1 MFIAWQHVTAGTSH
15 LFELKPIVD
24 PATLGRPIELTVV
37 IPTLNEV
44 GNVETLLGRI
54 SIALAGIEWEAMF
67 VDDGSSDGT
76 AELVTRLA
84 QTERRIRLIRR
95 IGRRGLSSAVV
106 EGALA
111 STSPVVA
118 VIDADLQHDE
128 TILPDLFRAID
139 SGGHQLAIGTRYCS
153 GGSTGD
159 WDAGRLQIS
168 RFATRLAAPI
178 MKTPLSDP
186 MSGLFAVRRDVLLA
200 AAPNLSSVGYKIL
213 LDLVASHPCPLSVAE
228 VGYTFGV
235 RTSGTSKLDQ
245 MVALEYLELLL
256 DKTIGR
262 FVPVKLVQFGAI
274 GMVGVGVHLTL
285 LYLLL
290 NALGARFAVGQAG
303 AVLGAMTF
311 NFALNNRF
319 TYRDRQLKGAAWIT
333 GLLSFYLVCSL
344 GAVANVGIG
353 SLVYDRLP
361 EWWVAGIAGAIVG
374 SVWNYVASGWLTWT
388 RR

>member
-1 MFIAWQHVTAGTSH
+1 
-15 LFELKPIVD
+15 LFELKPIAD
-24 PATLGRPIELTVV
+24 PATFSRPLGLTVV

-44 GNVETLLGRI
+44 GNVEPLLERI
-54 SIALAGIEWEAMF
+54 SLALAGVEWEAMF

-76 AELVTRLA
+76 AELITRLA
-84 QTERRIRLIRR
+84 QSERRIRLIRR

-111 STSPVVA
+111 STSPIIA

-128 TILPDLFRAID
+128 TVLPLLHRAIAND
-139 SGGHQLAIGTRYCS
+139 GHELAIGTRYCQ
-153 GGSTGD
+153 GGSTGN
-159 WDAGRLQIS
+159 WDEGRRRIS

-178 MKTPLSDP
+178 MKTPLTDP
-186 MSGLFAVRRDVLLA
+186 MSGFFAVRRDVLLA

-213 LDLVASHPCPLSVAE
+213 LDLVASHPRRLSVAE
-228 VGYTFGV
+228 IGYTFGT
-235 RTSGTSKLDQ
+235 RTSGASKLDQ
-245 MVALEYLELLL
+245 MVALEYVELLL

-262 FVPVKLVQFGAI
+262 VVPVKLVVFGTI
-274 GMVGVGVHLTL
+274 GIVGVGVHLVS

-290 NALGARFAVGQAG
+290 NIAHSGFAIAQAG
-303 AVLGAMTF
+303 AVIGAMTF

-319 TYRDRQLKGAAWIT
+319 TYRDRQLKGASWIT

-344 GAVANVGIG
+344 GAFANVGIG
-353 SLVYDRLP
+353 SLVYDRVP
-361 EWWVAGIAGAIVG
+361 QWWLAGIAGAVVG

>member
-1 MFIAWQHVTAGTSH
+1 M
-15 LFELKPIVD
+15 FELKPIVD
-24 PATLGRPIELTVV
+24 PATLAGPLELTVV

-44 GNVETLLGRI
+44 GNVEPLLERI
-54 SIALAGIEWEAMF
+54 SLALAGVEWEAMF
-67 VDDGSSDGT
+67 VDDGSTDGT
-76 AELVTRLA
+76 AELITRLA
-84 QTERRIRLIRR
+84 QSERRIRLIRR

-111 STSPVVA
+111 STCPVIA

-128 TILPDLFRAID
+128 AILPDLYRAIKD
-139 SGGHQLAIGTRYCS
+139 HGHELAIGTRYCQ
-153 GGSTGD
+153 GGSTGE
-159 WDAGRLQIS
+159 WDEGRRKIS

-178 MKTPLSDP
+178 MKTPLTDP
-186 MSGLFAVRRDVLLA
+186 MSGFFAVRRDVLLD

-213 LDLVASHPCPLSVAE
+213 LDLVASHPRRLSVAE
-228 VGYTFGV
+228 IGYTFGS
-235 RTSGTSKLDQ
+235 RTSGASKLDQ
-245 MVALEYLELLL
+245 MVALEYVELLL

-274 GMVGVGVHLTL
+274 GTVGVGVHLAVL
-285 LYLLL
+285 FMLL
-290 NALGARFAVGQAG
+290 NAAGIGFAVAQAG
-303 AVLGAMTF
+303 AVIGAMTF

-344 GAVANVGIG
+344 GAIANVGIG

-361 EWWVAGIAGAIVG
+361 EWWLAGIAGAIVG

>member
-1 MFIAWQHVTAGTSH
+1 
-15 LFELKPIVD
+15 
-24 PATLGRPIELTVV
+24 
-37 IPTLNEV
+37 
-44 GNVETLLGRI
+44 
-54 SIALAGIEWEAMF
+54 
-67 VDDGSSDGT
+67 
-76 AELVTRLA
+76 
-84 QTERRIRLIRR
+84 
-95 IGRRGLSSAVV
+95 
-106 EGALA
+106 
-111 STSPVVA
+111 

-128 TILPDLFRAID
+128 RILPDLYQAIAA
-139 SGGHQLAIGTRYCS
+139 GGQELAVGTRYAAD
-153 GGSTGD
+153 GSTGE
-159 WDAGRLQIS
+159 WDEGRRRIS
-168 RFATRLAAPI
+168 RLATRLAAPI
-178 MKTPLSDP
+178 MKTPLTDP
-186 MSGLFAVRRDVLLA
+186 MSGFFAVRRDVLLA

-213 LDLVASHPCPLSVAE
+213 LDLVASHPRALKVAE

-274 GMVGVGVHLTL
+274 GTLGVGVHLSL
-285 LYLLL
+285 LYLSLQ
-290 NALGARFAVGQAG
+290 VAG
-303 AVLGAMTF
+303 AAFGTAQAAAVVGAMTF

-319 TYRDRQLKGAAWIT
+319 TYRDRHLRGADWLT

-361 EWWVAGIAGAIVG
+361 EWWVAGIAGAVVG
-374 SVWNYVASGWLTWT
+374 SVWNYAASGWLTWT